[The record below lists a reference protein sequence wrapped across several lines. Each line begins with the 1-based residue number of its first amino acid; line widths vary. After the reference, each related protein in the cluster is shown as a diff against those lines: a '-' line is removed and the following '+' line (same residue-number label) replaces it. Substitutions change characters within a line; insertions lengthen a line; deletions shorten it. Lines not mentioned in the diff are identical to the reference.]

1 MTKTIVI
8 TGGSRGIGAATARLA
23 GKRGWSVALS
33 YVANEKAAKET
44 VAAVEAAGGKAI
56 AVKSDHAVEA
66 DVTSLFDQAARSF
79 GAIDGVV
86 NNAGI
91 AAPTAALADMDIE
104 RIRRVVDVNLTGA
117 ILVAR
122 EAVRRMAK
130 SRGGRGGVLVN
141 VSSVAA
147 KLGAPNTYV
156 DYAAAKGGVE
166 ALTVGLSKEVGPDG
180 IRVVCIRPGVIL
192 TEIHA
197 ASGEPERPYKLGALA
212 PLGRPGNPE
221 EVGAA
226 IVWMLDDD
234 SSYVTGTIL
243 DVSGG
248 R

>member
-1 MTKTIVI
+1 MTKTIII
-8 TGGSRGIGAATARLA
+8 TGGSRGIGAATAKLA

-33 YVANEKAAKET
+33 YVGNEKAANET
-44 VAAVEAAGGKAI
+44 VAAVAAAGGKAI
-56 AVKSDHAVEA
+56 AVQCDHVVEA
-66 DVTSLFDQAARSF
+66 DVIRLFDQAARSF

-91 AAPTAALADMDIE
+91 AAPTAALGDMDIE

-122 EAVRRMAK
+122 ESIRRMAK

-141 VSSVAA
+141 VSSAAA
-147 KLGAPNTYV
+147 KLGAPGTYV

-166 ALTVGLSKEVGPDG
+166 SLTVGLSKEVGPDG
-180 IRVVCIRPGVIL
+180 MRVVCVRPGVIL

-197 ASGEPERPYKLGALA
+197 ANGEPERPFKLGATA
-212 PLGRPGNPE
+212 PLGRAGNPE
-221 EVGAA
+221 EVAAA
-226 IVWMLDDD
+226 ILWLLDDEL
-234 SSYVTGTIL
+234 SYVTGAIL

>member
-1 MTKTIVI
+1 MTKTIII
-8 TGGSRGIGAATARLA
+8 TGGSRGIGAATAKLA

-33 YVANEKAAKET
+33 YVGNEKAANET

-56 AVKSDHAVEA
+56 AVKCDHVVEA
-66 DVTSLFDQAARSF
+66 EVIGLFDRAARAF
-79 GAIDGVV
+79 GTIDGVV

-122 EAVRRMAK
+122 ESIRRMAK
-130 SRGGRGGVLVN
+130 SRGGQGGVLVN
-141 VSSVAA
+141 VSSAAA
-147 KLGAPNTYV
+147 KLGAPGTYV

-166 ALTVGLSKEVGPDG
+166 SLTVGLSKEVGPDG
-180 IRVVCIRPGVIL
+180 MRVVCVRPGVIL

-197 ASGEPERPYKLGALA
+197 ANGEPERPYKLGATA
-212 PLGRPGNPE
+212 PLGRAGNPE
-221 EVGAA
+221 EVAAA
-226 IVWMLDDD
+226 ILWLLDDE
-234 SSYVTGTIL
+234 SSYVTGAIL

>member
-23 GKRGWSVALS
+23 GKRGWSVVLS
-33 YVANEKAAKET
+33 YVGNEKAAKET
-44 VAAVEAAGGKAI
+44 VGAVEAAGGKAI
-56 AVKSDHAVEA
+56 ACKCDHVIEA
-66 DVTSLFDQAARSF
+66 EVIGLFDQAARAF

-104 RIRRVVDVNLTGA
+104 RIRKVVEVNLTGA

-122 EAVRRMAK
+122 ESVRRMAK
-130 SRGGRGGVLVN
+130 SRGGRGGALVN

-147 KLGAPNTYV
+147 KLGAPGTYV

-166 ALTVGLSKEVGPDG
+166 ALTVGLSKEVGADG
-180 IRVVCIRPGVIL
+180 IRVTCVRPGVIL
-192 TEIHA
+192 TDIHA
-197 ASGEPERPYKLGALA
+197 ASGEPERPYKLGAMA

-221 EVGAA
+221 EVAAA
-226 IVWMLDDD
+226 ILWLLDDE
-234 SSYVTGTIL
+234 SSYVTGAIL

>member
-1 MTKTIVI
+1 MSKTIVI

-33 YVANEKAAKET
+33 YVGNENAAKET

-56 AVKSDHAVEA
+56 AAKCDHVVEA
-66 DVTSLFDQAARSF
+66 EVIALFDQAARAF
-79 GAIDGVV
+79 GPIDGVV
-86 NNAGI
+86 NNAGA
-91 AAPTAALADMDIE
+91 AAPSAALADMGID
-104 RIRRVVDVNLTGA
+104 RIRRMVEVNLTGA

-122 EAVRRMAK
+122 EAIRRMAR

-141 VSSVAA
+141 VSSAAA

-166 ALTVGLSKEVGPDG
+166 SLTVGLSKEVGPDG
-180 IRVVCIRPGVIL
+180 IRVVAVRPGVIL

-197 ASGEPERPYKLGALA
+197 ANGEPDRPFKLGVLA
-212 PLGRPGNPE
+212 PLGRPGTAE
-221 EVGAA
+221 EVAEA
-226 IVWMLDDD
+226 ILWLLADQ

>member
-8 TGGSRGIGAATARLA
+8 TCGSRGIGAATAKLA

-33 YVANEKAAKET
+33 YVSNEKAAKET

-56 AVKSDHAVEA
+56 AVKCDHVVEA
-66 DVTSLFDQAARSF
+66 EVIALFDQAARAF

-91 AAPTAALADMDIE
+91 VGPSAALADIDIA
-104 RIRRVVDVNLTGA
+104 RIRKIVEVNLTGA

-122 EAVRRMAK
+122 ESIRRMAK

-141 VSSVAA
+141 ISSAAA
-147 KLGAPNTYV
+147 KLGAPNSYV

-166 ALTVGLSKEVGPDG
+166 SLTVGLSKEVGPEG
-180 IRVVCIRPGVIL
+180 IRVVAVRPGVIL
-192 TEIHA
+192 TDIHA
-197 ASGEPERPYKLGALA
+197 SGGEPERPYKLGALA
-212 PLGRPGNPE
+212 PLGRPGTAE
-221 EVGAA
+221 EVAEA
-226 IVWMLDDD
+226 ILWLLADE
-234 SSYVTGTIL
+234 SSYVTGAIL
-243 DVSGG
+243 DVTGG